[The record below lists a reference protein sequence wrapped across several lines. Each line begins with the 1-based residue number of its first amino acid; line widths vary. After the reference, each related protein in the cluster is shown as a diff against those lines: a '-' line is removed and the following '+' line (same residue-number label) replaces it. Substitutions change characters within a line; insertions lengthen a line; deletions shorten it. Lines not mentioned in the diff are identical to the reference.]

1 MTSFARPSAV
11 ALLLCLLAAT
21 NPARGCSLQRPGPG
35 EEAPDTSSPEY
46 FQGKADEASSV
57 FRCEL
62 VSIVGEHQVDDPT
75 LPDDVNGNQLVTCN
89 VVEKWKGEGAVVGEQ
104 FVISTT
110 YGHLCGLAG
119 SFVGNEGQEYLIYS
133 SSSSGEYERVS
144 QGTWYDYSGD
154 VTLWE
159 NVSDAELGVLN
170 SLVDTSTGEDT
181 PKESPTSAAGL
192 EALLPS
198 FLKMMPMML
207 TVVLFVTS
215 SE

>member
-1 MTSFARPSAV
+1 
-11 ALLLCLLAAT
+11 
-21 NPARGCSLQRPGPG
+21 
-35 EEAPDTSSPEY
+35 
-46 FQGKADEASSV
+46 
-57 FRCEL
+57 
-62 VSIVGEHQVDDPT
+62 
-75 LPDDVNGNQLVTCN
+75 
-89 VVEKWKGEGAVVGEQ
+89 
-104 FVISTT
+104 
-110 YGHLCGLAG
+110 LCGLAG
-119 SFVGNEGQEYLIYS
+119 TFVGNEGQEYLIYS

-181 PKESPTSAAGL
+181 PKESSTSAAGL
-192 EALLPS
+192 ETFLPP

-207 TVVLFVTS
+207 TAVLFFTS